1 PAMQAQAAAA
11 AVSPSPGSSSN
22 LSQSWKI
29 TSSTDT
35 HRAEPFR
42 VIMSTRPS
50 AATANGRAAPASRAA
65 PSNAPATM
73 EHADELRKFRALPP
87 NIQKSLFSYEDKIS
101 ALLLNYASSGSATR
115 SIESLMWEAPE
126 YLLTVDNQTYRD
138 SPLGRALLKKNQHA
152 SRFFIELAS
161 SGPQKKFVLSH
172 RNSAAHTLLML
183 AIDFDSANCRDILIN
198 LLQSFPTQ
206 IYQFYDTHGRN
217 VFHCCAVD
225 KYATSFRI
233 ILDAVL
239 EMDSMEISKHSIK
252 EALDMTDR
260 FYKTP
265 IHYMAEAGDIE
276 MFNVLDSFARSKAL
290 QVDYDARFLTSDS
303 KTPLMIAVESCRYDA
318 CKWLLEKGSADVS
331 AKQPVS
337 CFTALHFAVKQGSYD
352 LIGLLRSHGADA
364 EFYDED
370 CERLEGY
377 KTPLQIAKT
386 EVIPNKN
393 KCIEYLTLNPS
404 ALACSYNYTVDSM
417 PRAVPAQTPA
427 LPASAASA
435 SGNAASASSSSSLP
449 HPAIPQQ
456 QQQCDPAEFF
466 RDKKIVKDL
475 QLFGTERREELSK
488 QLGKKAKSEQ
498 FVSRLIQYAPD
509 LKADEGYIHSEPD
522 PVFLAISLLSDSDHA
537 SRCVIKQVL
546 LDIEAGELVELVIP
560 ATTS

>member
-1 PAMQAQAAAA
+1 
-11 AVSPSPGSSSN
+11 
-22 LSQSWKI
+22 
-29 TSSTDT
+29 
-35 HRAEPFR
+35 
-42 VIMSTRPS
+42 
-50 AATANGRAAPASRAA
+50 
-65 PSNAPATM
+65 
-73 EHADELRKFRALPP
+73 
-87 NIQKSLFSYEDKIS
+87 
-101 ALLLNYASSGSATR
+101 
-115 SIESLMWEAPE
+115 
-126 YLLTVDNQTYRD
+126 
-138 SPLGRALLKKNQHA
+138 
-152 SRFFIELAS
+152 
-161 SGPQKKFVLSH
+161 
-172 RNSAAHTLLML
+172 ML

-337 CFTALHFAVKQGSYD
+337 CFTALHFAVKLGYYD

-364 EFYDED
+364 KFFDED
-370 CERLEGY
+370 CERLDGY
-377 KTPLQIAKT
+377 KTPLQIATT
-386 EVIPNKN
+386 EAIPNKK
-393 KCIEYLTLNPS
+393 KCFEYLPLDPS
-404 ALACSYNYTVDSM
+404 SLACSYNYTVDSM
-417 PRAVPAQTPA
+417 PRAVLTETPA
-427 LPASAASA
+427 LSASAASA
-435 SGNAASASSSSSLP
+435 SGNAASASSSSSLT
-449 HPAIPQQ
+449 HPAIPQQQ

-466 RDKKIVKDL
+466 RDKKIVRDL

-488 QLGKKAKSEQ
+488 QLSRLAKSEQ
-498 FVSRLIQYAPD
+498 FISRLIQYAPD
-509 LKADEGYIHSEPD
+509 LKADKDYIHSEAD

-537 SRCVIKQVL
+537 SMCVIKQVL
-546 LDIEAGELVELVIP
+546 LDIKAGELVELVIP